1 MSKIIVLGGSGFIGG
16 HLISKLLENNENLI
30 ALKHKNPIT
39 LNCNTFNG
47 NILDS
52 ELLDD
57 VIEENDLVINLV
69 GQIHE
74 NSTNFIDANVFGN
87 LNILE
92 SCRKKKS
99 NLILISSTH
108 VYGNYEKLSPV
119 EDDKLIPKSQYGII
133 KLVNEKICKH
143 YSSTYNLNVTILRLS
158 NVYGPSKIS
167 GIIAQLFNSIGDKK
181 NSVTLDNNGNQR
193 RDFLYID
200 DAVSGIIESIKKIQ
214 PGFNIFNISTG
225 IRTSMMELAEKI
237 EKIVDDKIPIQLSSQ
252 TPNEESIWANNEK
265 AKLFLNFSPKIS
277 MDQGIFLIFQSF
289 KKRN

>member
-52 ELLDD
+52 ELLDY

-92 SCRKKKS
+92 SCRKKK
-99 NLILISSTH
+99 
-108 VYGNYEKLSPV
+108 
-119 EDDKLIPKSQYGII
+119 
-133 KLVNEKICKH
+133 
-143 YSSTYNLNVTILRLS
+143 
-158 NVYGPSKIS
+158 
-167 GIIAQLFNSIGDKK
+167 
-181 NSVTLDNNGNQR
+181 
-193 RDFLYID
+193 
-200 DAVSGIIESIKKIQ
+200 
-214 PGFNIFNISTG
+214 
-225 IRTSMMELAEKI
+225 
-237 EKIVDDKIPIQLSSQ
+237 
-252 TPNEESIWANNEK
+252 
-265 AKLFLNFSPKIS
+265 
-277 MDQGIFLIFQSF
+277 
-289 KKRN
+289 